1 MYVFLFPIAQLHPQA
16 PAKAHA
22 IWCAKDRAE
31 AWGQW
36 MHDKKLPPNNGPCA
50 GDPIDQL
57 QKLGNDLLIN
67 STPTLFF
74 ADGRRE
80 TGSMSTAELEKNL
93 SMTTDKSAG
102 AATGNPA
109 PAAAVK

>member
-1 MYVFLFPIAQLHPQA
+1 
-16 PAKAHA
+16 
-22 IWCAKDRAE
+22 
-31 AWGQW
+31 

-57 QKLGNDLLIN
+57 QKLGNDLRIN

-80 TGSMSTAELEKNL
+80 AGSMATAEIEKNL
-93 SMTTDKSAG
+93 SMTATDKSAG

-109 PAAAVK
+109 PAATVK